1 MYRLSICFLLVL
13 SFSAVLIAKE
23 QKDLSPLITASVA
36 GERVLRVG
44 SSAAGIAQIRLQIFS
59 AGSDPLFDSGWK
71 DGNVFD
77 WQVEQLGTGA
87 YRCVVL
93 VKDLDGQMTRKEA
106 VLNAEADHIAIDPGP
121 GESTPKVTML
131 AHDEKSGAI
140 VNTSGDLTFR
150 SGDFFARKDK
160 ERMRLTAEGNLGIG
174 TDTPQAALDVNG
186 LIRTNQGI
194 VFPDGTVLTVA
205 GGQIVTRQSDGVSR
219 PISRVIGGSETRS
232 ATTGPRR
239 VTPQLLPPPASQFL
253 VDSVGVHIGTTAS
266 FGLDVAGPVNFSN
279 NLFFPASTTS
289 GGVIY
294 INGSTFVHG
303 FGADNTF
310 LGGDSGNFTMTGASN
325 TVTGRY
331 ALGSNTSGSSNTAN
345 GNNALLANTTGQQ
358 NTAIGASVLGS
369 NSSGCC
375 NTAVGFAALGSSAT
389 TDSNTAIGVTALFS
403 NTGSRNIAVGAQAGS
418 TLTTGSD
425 NIDIGNNGV
434 AGESA
439 TIRIGK
445 SPTHTR
451 AFLAGVRGVTTGVA
465 DALSVMIDSS
475 GQLGTISSS
484 ASVKRDIAGISDES
498 TALMK
503 LRPVSFFYKSDSV
516 GIRQYGLIAEEVAEV
531 MPELVQ
537 FSPSGEAETVR
548 YHFLPPLLLDQ
559 LQKQE
564 HKIEDQQKALA
575 EQQKTIDAL
584 TERLEKLERQIVRSQ

>member
-1 MYRLSICFLLVL
+1 MFRLSICTLLVL
-13 SFSAVLIAKE
+13 SFSTILIAKE
-23 QKDLSPLITASVA
+23 QRDLSPVITASAA
-36 GERVLRVG
+36 GERVVRVG
-44 SSAAGIAQIRLQIFS
+44 SPAAGVAQVRLQIFS

-71 DGNVFD
+71 DGSVFD
-77 WQVEQLGTGA
+77 WQIEQLATGV
-87 YRCVVL
+87 YRCVVM
-93 VKDLDGQMTRKEA
+93 VKDLDGQMSRKDA
-106 VLNAEADHIAIDPGP
+106 LLNAEADHIAIEPGA
-121 GESTPKVTML
+121 GESTPKITLL

-150 SGDFFARKDK
+150 FGDFFARKDK

-219 PISRVIGGSETRS
+219 PISRVIGGSETQS

-239 VTPQLLPPPASQFL
+239 LTPRPNAPASQFL
-253 VDSVGVHIGTTAS
+253 VDSAGVHIGTTAS
-266 FGLDVAGPVNFSN
+266 FGLDVAGPVNLSN
-279 NLFFPASTTS
+279 NLFLPASTTS

-294 INGSTFVHG
+294 LNGSTFVHG

-331 ALGSNTSGSSNTAN
+331 ALGNNTTGSSNTAN
-345 GNNALLANTTGQQ
+345 GNNTLLANTTGGQ
-358 NTAIGASVLGS
+358 NTAIGVNTLGS
-369 NSSGCC
+369 NSTGCC
-375 NTAVGFAALGSSAT
+375 NTAVGFASLGSSAT
-389 TDSNTAIGVTALFS
+389 TDSNTAIGITALFS
-403 NTGSRNIAVGAQAGS
+403 NTGSRNIAVGAQAGM

-465 DALSVMIDSS
+465 DALSVMIDST

-503 LRPVSFFYKSDSV
+503 LRPVSFFYKSDLV
-516 GIRQYGLIAEEVAEV
+516 GIRQYGLIAEEVAAV

-537 FSPSGEAETVR
+537 FSPTG
-548 YHFLPPLLLDQ
+548 
-559 LQKQE
+559 
-564 HKIEDQQKALA
+564 
-575 EQQKTIDAL
+575 
-584 TERLEKLERQIVRSQ
+584 